1 MKKILLSGA
10 TQGLG
15 EALVLKIAR
24 DYREVK
30 LVGFSSKQANVDA
43 LNQKIAE
50 EFPLAVPR
58 ILIIKGDIT
67 SLESID
73 SVISQSITFMGGID
87 MLINNVG
94 LFRFDD
100 VLSPFHDTWDMSP
113 DDFEKKFAKDADF
126 EHKKNFFSMAQL
138 NYVGNRNLVNR
149 VVASTEKFGT
159 PLVIADIGS
168 IGVVADMIGKP
179 LEGTRN
185 YGHTKAFLVS
195 HTLDLVS
202 KNPRLSARIIHPG
215 PFGDSAKLI
224 AKKYRNTYAM
234 NVAKVADATLEL
246 FFDPTDEKVIQKIIC
261 PESHFVWGEFGD
273 LSKLVVKIKGLTS
286 ARISKVP
293 PEETLYLEAE

>member
-24 DYREVK
+24 DYREVI
-30 LVGFSSKQANVDA
+30 LVGFSSKQTNVDA

-58 ILIIKGDIT
+58 ILIIQGDIT
-67 SLESID
+67 SQDSID
-73 SVISQSITFMGGID
+73 SVINQSITFMGGID

-100 VLSPFHDTWDMSP
+100 VLSPFLDMWDMSP
-113 DDFEKKFAKDADF
+113 DDFEKKFGKDTDF
-126 EHKKNFFSMAQL
+126 EHKRNFFTMAQL

-149 VVASTEKFGT
+149 VVAITEKSGA

-215 PFGDSAKLI
+215 PFGDSAQLI
-224 AKKYRNTYAM
+224 ANKYGDTYAM
-234 NVAKVADATLEL
+234 NVLEVADATFEL
-246 FFDPTDEKVIQKIIC
+246 FFELTDEKVIQKIMC
-261 PESHFVWGEFGD
+261 PERHFVWGEFGD
-273 LSKLVVKIKGLTS
+273 LLKLQTKIKGLTS
-286 ARISKVP
+286 ARISKIP
-293 PEETLYLEAE
+293 DERTLYLEAV